1 MKDNRPIPFDPNQDE
16 EAAAWFDTH
25 SSTELPGMRVTP
37 VTVTRRGKDLTTLTI
52 RIDGQDMARL
62 KAVADQK
69 GIGYTTMARML
80 LHQEL
85 QRESL

>member
-1 MKDNRPIPFDPNQDE
+1 MKDIRPIPFDPNQDE

-25 SSTELPGMRVTP
+25 SSTELPGTPVGP
-37 VTVTRRGKDLTTLTI
+37 VTVTRRGKGLTTLTI
-52 RIDGQDMARL
+52 RIDSQDMARL

-85 QRESL
+85 HRESL